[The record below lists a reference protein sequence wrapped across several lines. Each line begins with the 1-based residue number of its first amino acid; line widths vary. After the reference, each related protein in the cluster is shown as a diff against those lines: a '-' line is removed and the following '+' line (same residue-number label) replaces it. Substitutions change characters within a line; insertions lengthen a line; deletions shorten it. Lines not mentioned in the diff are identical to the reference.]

1 MSVTTKFI
9 HTGDAHIDTDH
20 HGGIN
25 PATGIDTAWESNA
38 AALASAVRHAI
49 EHQVDAFV
57 HAGDAF
63 KHGRPSVEAVL
74 LLSETLRPL
83 ADEGI
88 PLVLID
94 GNHERLMV
102 RTGQRTATAV
112 VGQLLS
118 RHGEVHV
125 VEREPRLVTT
135 STGLQVACLPWLSK
149 ATVLTQMDRTDVDPA
164 HGDRIIVEQAMAWLE
179 AMCDSADDSLPLV
192 LASHVTVD
200 DVKLDA
206 LAPGARRGSE
216 MDIAHVFAEPIL
228 PRAQL
233 DASPVS
239 YAALSH
245 IHARQHLGGK
255 CYYSGSPNRLTL
267 TDADDE
273 KSVNLVTVGAGD
285 TPPLVRHL
293 ATDARAMH
301 RIDLGASDVA
311 ERLAAMTPGALVGL
325 RLPPGES
332 VADPVVLAGLE
343 AAGARVIATQVRPLD
358 ATDATEIITVAE
370 RTDPVTALSTWL
382 STHRPEADAGA
393 ATQMAGEL
401 VETRGGAA

>member
-1 MSVTTKFI
+1 MTTTFI

-38 AALASAVRHAI
+38 AALASAVAHAV
-49 EHQVDAFV
+49 EHRVDAFV

-74 LLSETLRPL
+74 LLTETLRPL

-88 PLVLID
+88 PVVLID

-149 ATVLTQMDRTDVDPA
+149 ATVLTRLDRTDVDPA
-164 HGDRIIVEQAMAWLE
+164 HGDRIMVEQAMAWLE
-179 AMCDSADDSLPLV
+179 VMCDSADDTLPLV

-200 DVKLDA
+200 DVKMDA

-216 MDIAHVFAEPIL
+216 LDIAHVFAEPIL
-228 PRAQL
+228 PRAML

-255 CYYSGSPNRLTL
+255 CFYSGSPNRLTL
-267 TDADDE
+267 TDADDP
-273 KSVNLVTVGAGD
+273 KSVNLVTVEPGSDPA
-285 TPPLVRHL
+285 TVRHL
-293 ATDARAMH
+293 DTAARAMH
-301 RIDLGASDVA
+301 LVDLAGPGASD
-311 ERLAAMTPGALVGL
+311 RIAAMTPGALVGL

-332 VADPVVLAGLE
+332 TPDPVVLAGLE
-343 AAGARVIATQVRPLD
+343 AAGARVIATQVRPVD
-358 ATDATEIITVAE
+358 ATGTDEVVTVAE

-382 STHRPEADAGA
+382 STHRPEADTAA
-393 ATQMAGEL
+393 ATAMATEI
-401 VETRGGAA
+401 VETTGGAA